1 MLWRNAR
8 SEPLFSILSSPD
20 AYVFTCI
27 NRTAERE
34 DLEDEQRRL
43 CEVRP
48 FLPVFRLVAREGDR
62 VEKLINT
69 QISLLL
75 GKGLLFDLPVT
86 FFSIPACSTCGTV
99 RSACL
104 WSDKASTCQWNVLVE
119 ILMLYY
125 VLISIAATTKKLWMN
140 IRQVLQQRTLV

>member
-8 SEPLFSILSSPD
+8 SEPLFSVLSDPD

-86 FFSIPACSTCGTV
+86 YSSLPACSVALWDSEGSQSVV
-99 RSACL
+99 RQ
-104 WSDKASTCQWNVLVE
+104 T
-119 ILMLYY
+119 
-125 VLISIAATTKKLWMN
+125 
-140 IRQVLQQRTLV
+140 

>member
-1 MLWRNAR
+1 MNVCQMLWKNAR
-8 SEPLFSILSSPD
+8 SEPLFSILSDPD

-75 GKGLLFDLPVT
+75 GKGVLFDLPAT
-86 FFSIPACSTCGTV
+86 YNSLPAYSIVLWDSESSQSVVRHSAGLKSSHFLFHAITCTHIYM
-99 RSACL
+99 
-104 WSDKASTCQWNVLVE
+104 LVK
-119 ILMLYY
+119 
-125 VLISIAATTKKLWMN
+125 SF
-140 IRQVLQQRTLV
+140 

>member
-8 SEPLFSILSSPD
+8 SEPLFSILSDPD

-48 FLPVFRLVAREGDR
+48 FLPVFKLVAREGDR

-75 GKGLLFDLPVT
+75 GKGLLFGLPVSS
-86 FFSIPACSTCGTV
+86 FSLLPRSLALVDSEGSESVVRHSTELK
-99 RSACL
+99 S
-104 WSDKASTCQWNVLVE
+104 SQASF
-119 ILMLYY
+119 
-125 VLISIAATTKKLWMN
+125 
-140 IRQVLQQRTLV
+140 

>member
-1 MLWRNAR
+1 MLWKNAR
-8 SEPLFSILSSPD
+8 SEPLFSILSDPD

-48 FLPVFRLVAREGDR
+48 FMPVFRLVAREGDR

-75 GKGLLFDLPVT
+75 GKGLLFDLPA
-86 FFSIPACSTCGTV
+86 SYSSLPACSV
-99 RSACL
+99 
-104 WSDKASTCQWNVLVE
+104 VL
-119 ILMLYY
+119 
-125 VLISIAATTKKLWMN
+125 
-140 IRQVLQQRTLV
+140 

>member
-1 MLWRNAR
+1 MLWKNAR
-8 SEPLFSILSSPD
+8 SEPLFSILSDPD

-75 GKGLLFDLPVT
+75 GKGLLFDLPA
-86 FFSIPACSTCGTV
+86 SCSSLPACSV
-99 RSACL
+99 VL
-104 WSDKASTCQWNVLVE
+104 WGSEGSQSVGRHT
-119 ILMLYY
+119 
-125 VLISIAATTKKLWMN
+125 
-140 IRQVLQQRTLV
+140 